1 MAFVSPSAAIS
12 RSIRGDM
19 RELPIPL
26 LAFTIPETAAALF
39 FGTKGETA
47 PITIPKQTAPV
58 PADRQTPRLST
69 RSGADRIHAED
80 MNPAASRR
88 SPV

>member
-58 PADRQTPRLST
+58 PADRQN
-69 RSGADRIHAED
+69 AE
-80 MNPAASRR
+80 AQHQKRR
-88 SPV
+88 RPGSMRKI